1 MKSNVVIIGMPGS
14 GKTTVGRLLAKRLN
28 FNFID
33 TDEFIEKK
41 QNRKIKEL
49 FLNGES
55 YFREIEKNAVEEIS
69 RENNTVIST
78 GGGVIKDITN
88 INNLKDNGIIIFI
101 DRPLEL
107 IINDIKTEDRP
118 LVKAGSDIEI
128 LYNQR
133 YDLYNKYA
141 DIKVTNESTIDRL
154 LDKIILAYKERK
166 NENISD

>member
-41 QNRKIKEL
+41 QKRKIKEL
-49 FLNGES
+49 FLYGES
-55 YFREIEKNAVEEIS
+55 YFREIEKNVVKEIS
-69 RENNTVIST
+69 REKRTVIST

-88 INNLKDNGIIIFI
+88 INNLKNNGIIIFI

-107 IINDIKTEDRP
+107 IISDVKTEDRP

-128 LYNQR
+128 LYNER
-133 YDLYNKYA
+133 YDLYNKYS
-141 DIKVTNESTIDRL
+141 DIKVINESTVDKL
-154 LDKIILAYKERK
+154 LDKIISAYEEWK